1 MGWQGR
7 FYKKFS
13 KKSKRKILV
22 IFVKKRI
29 VDGLEMKFGRE
40 INMRPDSR
48 MGITKLVDMK
58 RMQKRFDKVRM
69 IAEGNEMADANIN
82 LFKK

>member
-1 MGWQGR
+1 M
-7 FYKKFS
+7 
-13 KKSKRKILV
+13 
-22 IFVKKRI
+22 
-29 VDGLEMKFGRE
+29 DGLEMKFGRE

-48 MGITKLVDMK
+48 MGINKLAEMNRMK
-58 RMQKRFDKVRM
+58 KRFDKVRM

>member
-1 MGWQGR
+1 M
-7 FYKKFS
+7 
-13 KKSKRKILV
+13 
-22 IFVKKRI
+22 
-29 VDGLEMKFGRE
+29 DGLEMKFGRE
-40 INMRPDSR
+40 INMRPDSI

>member
-1 MGWQGR
+1 M
-7 FYKKFS
+7 
-13 KKSKRKILV
+13 
-22 IFVKKRI
+22 
-29 VDGLEMKFGRE
+29 DGLEMKFGRE

-69 IAEGNEMADANIN
+69 IAEGNEMAGANIN

>member
-1 MGWQGR
+1 M
-7 FYKKFS
+7 
-13 KKSKRKILV
+13 
-22 IFVKKRI
+22 
-29 VDGLEMKFGRE
+29 DGLEMAFGRE

-69 IAEGNEMADANIN
+69 IAEGNEMASANIN